1 MFGSKLD
8 ILDQKWI
15 DVVFSSR
22 NKAYGAYELRK
33 DNAKNTNRALV
44 IAIILFVFIISLPT
58 IINKL
63 KGLIPKAD
71 EKVKITDVVLLPPP
85 PVDQTKK
92 PPPPPP
98 EPPKPK
104 VDQVRF
110 PPPVVKPDNEVK
122 EKDPPTV
129 KELQVA
135 DPGQKDQKGDPNADI
150 RIDEPVGNSDIKQV
164 VEEDP
169 NKIFASV
176 ENLPEFPG
184 GQDKFIAYLSKNIR
198 YPAVDRENGT
208 QGRVILTF
216 VVERDGSLTDIKVT
230 RSLSQGTDA
239 EATRVLKS
247 SPKWKPG
254 IQNGRPVRV
263 QYSVPV
269 SFALAAD
276 N

>member
-8 ILDQKWI
+8 ILKQEWI

-22 NKAYGAYELRK
+22 NKAYGAYELRR
-33 DNAKNTNRALV
+33 DNSKNTVKALV
-44 IAIILFVFIISLPT
+44 IAIVLFVFIISLPT
-58 IINKL
+58 IINKI
-63 KGLIPKAD
+63 KGLIPKPD
-71 EKVKITDVVLLPPP
+71 QKVKITDVVLLPPP

-122 EKDPPTV
+122 EKEPPTV

-164 VEEDP
+164 VEADP
-169 NKIFASV
+169 NQIFTSV
-176 ENLPEFPG
+176 EQVPEFPG
-184 GQDKFIAYLSKNIR
+184 GLDKFGAYLSKAIR
-198 YPAVDRENGT
+198 YPAVARENGT
-208 QGRVILTF
+208 QGRVIVTF

-230 RSLSQGTDA
+230 RGIGSGCDE
-239 EATRVLKS
+239 EAVRVLKN

-263 QYSVPV
+263 QYSVPI
-269 SFALAAD
+269 SFTLASD

>member
-15 DVVFSSR
+15 DVVFNSR

-33 DNAKNTNRALV
+33 DNSKNTNRALI

-63 KGLIPKAD
+63 KGLIPKPD

-184 GQDKFIAYLSKNIR
+184 GQDKFIAYLSKTIR

-216 VVERDGSLTDIKVT
+216 VVERDGSLTDIKVS
-230 RSLSQGTDA
+230 RSLSPGTDA
-239 EATRVLKS
+239 EAVRALKS

>member
-8 ILDQKWI
+8 ILKQEWI

-22 NKAYGAYELRK
+22 NKAYGAYELRR
-33 DNAKNTNRALV
+33 DNSKNTVKALV
-44 IAIILFVFIISLPT
+44 IAIVLFVFIISLPT
-58 IINKL
+58 IINKI
-63 KGLIPKAD
+63 KGLIPKPD
-71 EKVKITDVVLLPPP
+71 QKVKITDVVLLPPP

-110 PPPVVKPDNEVK
+110 PPPVVKPDNEVREK
-122 EKDPPTV
+122 EPPTV

-164 VEEDP
+164 VEADP
-169 NKIFASV
+169 NQIFTSV
-176 ENLPEFPG
+176 EQVPEFPG
-184 GQDKFIAYLSKNIR
+184 GLDKFGAYLGKSIR
-198 YPAVDRENGT
+198 YPAVARENGT
-208 QGRVILTF
+208 QGRVIVTF
-216 VVERDGSLTDIKVT
+216 VVEKDGSLTDIKVT
-230 RSLSQGTDA
+230 RGIGSGCDE
-239 EATRVLKS
+239 EAVRVLKN

-263 QYSVPV
+263 QYSVPI
-269 SFALAAD
+269 SFTLASD

>member
-1 MFGSKLD
+1 MLGSKLD
-8 ILDQKWI
+8 ILKQEWI
-15 DVVFSSR
+15 DVVFNSR
-22 NKAYGAYELRK
+22 NKNYGAYELRR
-33 DNAKNTNRALV
+33 DNSKNTLRALM
-44 IAIILFVFIISLPT
+44 IAVALFVFIISLPT

-63 KGLIPKAD
+63 KGLIPKAP

-110 PPPVVKPDNEVK
+110 PPPIVKPDNEVK

-129 KELQVA
+129 KELAVA

-150 RIDEPVGNSDIKQV
+150 RIDEPVGNSDVKQV
-164 VEEDP
+164 VEADP
-169 NKIFASV
+169 NQIFTSV
-176 ENLPEFPG
+176 EQVPEFAG
-184 GQDKFIAYLSKNIR
+184 GLEKFGAYLSKNIR
-198 YPAVDRENGT
+198 YPAVARENNV
-208 QGRVILTF
+208 QGRVICTF
-216 VVERDGSLTDIKVT
+216 VVERDGSLTDIKVV
-230 RSLSQGTDA
+230 RGIGSGCDE
-239 EATRVLKS
+239 EAIRVLKN

-263 QYSVPV
+263 QYSVPI
-269 SFALAAD
+269 SFTLASEE
-276 N
+276 

>member
-1 MFGSKLD
+1 MLGSKLD
-8 ILDQKWI
+8 ILKPEWI
-15 DVVFSSR
+15 DVVFSGR

-33 DNAKNTNRALV
+33 DNPRNTNKALIIG
-44 IAIILFVFIISLPT
+44 IALFVFLISLKT
-58 IINKL
+58 IINKIE
-63 KGLIPKAD
+63 GFIPKAQ
-71 EKVKITDVVLLPPP
+71 EKVKVTDVVLQPPP

-104 VDQVRF
+104 VDQIRF
-110 PPPVVKPDNEVK
+110 PPPVVKPDNEVREK
-122 EKDPPTV
+122 EPPTV

-164 VEEDP
+164 VEADP
-169 NKIFASV
+169 NQIFTSV
-176 ENLPEFPG
+176 EQVPEFPG
-184 GQDKFIAYLSKNIR
+184 GLDKFGAYLSKAIR
-198 YPAVDRENGT
+198 YPAVARENGT
-208 QGRVILTF
+208 QGRVIVTF

-230 RSLSQGTDA
+230 RGIGSGCDE
-239 EATRVLKS
+239 EAVRVLKN

-263 QYSVPV
+263 QYSVPI
-269 SFALAAD
+269 SFTLASD